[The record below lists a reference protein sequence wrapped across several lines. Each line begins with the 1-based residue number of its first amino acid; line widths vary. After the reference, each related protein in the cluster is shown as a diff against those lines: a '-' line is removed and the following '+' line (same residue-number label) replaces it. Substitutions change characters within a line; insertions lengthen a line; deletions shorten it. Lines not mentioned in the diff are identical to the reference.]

1 MNTTNHN
8 NPARVAVVTG
18 HSHGLG
24 QAVAL
29 ALLAQGW
36 AVLGVSR
43 SGWPEAEAAAHPG
56 LTQVALDLAD
66 SAALAAWLASPAWV
80 QALAGAETV
89 WLVNNAGTV
98 QPMGPVGAQGPL
110 AVAQAVALNV
120 AAPLMLADALIA
132 STSAG
137 VAAEA
142 EAEGGTGVER
152 RVVHVSSGAARN
164 PYAGWS
170 VYGATKAALDMH
182 ARATQL
188 DGVPGL
194 RIESLA
200 PGVVDTAMQAH
211 IRGTGADRFPNVARF
226 QALHAHGALASPTEV
241 AARLVAHMGSDA
253 FGQQAVRDLRELAA

>member
-1 MNTTNHN
+1 MNTTHK

-24 QAVAL
+24 RAVAL

-66 SAALAAWLASPAWV
+66 STALGAWLASPAWA

-98 QPMGPVGAQGPL
+98 QPMGPAGAQGPL

-132 STSAG
+132 STAACT
-137 VAAEA
+137 AAEGA
-142 EAEGGTGVER
+142 QGVER

-188 DGVPGL
+188 DGVAGL

-211 IRGTGADRFPNVARF
+211 IRGTGADRFPHVARF
-226 QALHAHGALASPTEV
+226 QALHAQGALASPTEV
-241 AARLVAHMGSDA
+241 AVRLLAHMGSDA
-253 FGQQAVRDLRELAA
+253 FGQQAVRDLRELRDLGA